1 MQRIKTGAARLALG
15 YEAERP
21 GALRVIPVGLN
32 FDARKSFRGRVLVSF
47 GPAIPVPPYLDAY
60 RRDPVKTVEAFT
72 DAIQWGIEAEVVH
85 VERIDESRLVN
96 AVQELLP

>member
-1 MQRIKTGAARLALG
+1 VQRIKTGAARLALG

-60 RRDPVKTVEAFT
+60 RQDLISLQK
-72 DAIQWGIEAEVVH
+72 
-85 VERIDESRLVN
+85 L
-96 AVQELLP
+96 QELMAMIDVKPDQLRQLLVKAKLLKKAAA